1 MARLALLR
9 SVDPHPKATVNEPID
24 ILTDFERGA
33 ERIPPD
39 VAERLRGRQRAV
51 AGKRRRAQLNESLLR
66 FRVRGRRRQ
75 LATERRAFI

>member
-1 MARLALLR
+1 MARLVLLR
-9 SVDPHPKATVNEPID
+9 GAQPRANATVNEPID

-66 FRVRGRRRQ
+66 FRVRGRRRR
-75 LATERRAFI
+75 LAR